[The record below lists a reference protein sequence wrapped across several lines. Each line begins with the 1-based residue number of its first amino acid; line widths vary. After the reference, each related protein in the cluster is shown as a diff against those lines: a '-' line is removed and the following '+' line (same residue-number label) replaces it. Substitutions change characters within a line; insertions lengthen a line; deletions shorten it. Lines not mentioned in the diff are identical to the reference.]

1 MCSSDLHCKIIPLGA
16 RHHDVDAGLPPNLQ
30 QHNTVC
36 DEVLPYIIAKKDAK
50 FHRKVASSVPGVGL
64 LEGIRGVG
72 KKGYKWFSGT
82 LGVNRTNAAQW
93 LAVHLITHKCQIAE
107 AIVSELYSPE
117 ECLVLQTFNSDK
129 LVPFLMDKMKSV

>member
-1 MCSSDLHCKIIPLGA
+1 NIGTTATQAATGGGALALATGAAAVSATGVGLVVVGGLLTVGSCVYSARSAYKTYQHRNGLQDLERRKGGFHCKIIPLGA

-64 LEGIRGVG
+64 LEG
-72 KKGYKWFSGT
+72 
-82 LGVNRTNAAQW
+82 
-93 LAVHLITHKCQIAE
+93 
-107 AIVSELYSPE
+107 
-117 ECLVLQTFNSDK
+117 
-129 LVPFLMDKMKSV
+129 